1 MVVVVVVVMVVEG
14 VGVEEVEAGDHVEQ
28 FQKGKWMEGKSMFYK
43 DRKLKVEMVED
54 YQEEMLAVVVV
65 GVFGVEEL
73 VQGFPVDPE
82 SSPR

>member
-1 MVVVVVVVMVVEG
+1 MVVEG

-28 FQKGKWMEGKSMFYK
+28 FQKGKWMKGKSMFYK

>member
-1 MVVVVVVVMVVEG
+1 MVVVMVVEG

-54 YQEEMLAVVVV
+54 YQEEMLAEVV